1 MHLFYGMGSTVTSVS
16 RCRIIYCAD
25 KENITRK
32 LVRKKSSRVF
42 EELVTLVQNF
52 QEFNHNTLTIYQH
65 IVAVW
70 VLQ

>member
-1 MHLFYGMGSTVTSVS
+1 MGSTVTSVS
-16 RCRIIYCAD
+16 RCRIYCAD

-32 LVRKKSSRVF
+32 LVREESSRVF
-42 EELVTLVQNF
+42 EELVTLVHNF
-52 QEFNHNTLTIYQH
+52 QEFNHNTLTFYQH